1 MIAVFAHLGF
11 SDTAAAPE
19 RRRAAD
25 RRSRAPRALDGR
37 MAGPAVDRVTETY
50 MAPRHGRAEPPW
62 APQQPPPSAGPLHDE
77 ASPATAITA
86 DCRTELGPAAVGSF
100 ARSSRGVALQGDLGS
115 VWPWLGVRGRDA
127 GVWLT
132 SYFPTTSP
140 SPNVELR
147 TTRKR
152 IHPAAASP
160 GAGRAPDA
168 ANRRLA
174 VIRSPLFGR
183 RSYPLSTCWPASP
196 PLCVIRPEGFDG
208 DAQLHGGDKYLT
220 AAAAVGGDRGS
231 R

>member
-1 MIAVFAHLGF
+1 
-11 SDTAAAPE
+11 
-19 RRRAAD
+19 
-25 RRSRAPRALDGR
+25 
-37 MAGPAVDRVTETY
+37 MAGPAVDRVTKTY
-50 MAPRHGRAEPPW
+50 MAPRHGHAEPPW

-160 GAGRAPDA
+160 GALAPGSSALTADDA
-168 ANRRLA
+168 TADCGAL
-174 VIRSPLFGR
+174 V
-183 RSYPLSTCWPASP
+183 PLSRAEVLPRTSLPACRLPTGPRGHADGGPTPDSEAD
-196 PLCVIRPEGFDG
+196 RPWRRWSR
-208 DAQLHGGDKYLT
+208 ALPRALIST
-220 AAAAVGGDRGS
+220 A
-231 R
+231 